1 MCNNNNLIAPQK
13 SHTVHPLCFVWN
25 SESTGDLK
33 HFVNGLKCFAD
44 ILIKDGDDAI
54 KITQENQPL
63 RTIPGLMN
71 FVTSAEDLFDSKD
84 LTRQEHATL
93 VVAIFAGHTMIEALQ
108 HLFQNR
114 RFRFKCTPDEFH
126 AENSFHLRDLVRIA
140 KKLGLRMTQ
149 DSSMLKKP
157 SSTDVISPV
166 AKGVKQTQHGPE
178 DLPQDSAM
186 LKKTFSTDPNI
197 SMAKDVEEALH
208 GSKVLKIKI
217 TGPEKTILFVQVNR
231 DDEIIGFLRGKYLLP
246 PSHPKPC
253 GERGGEMK
261 AGWAADELG
270 GAGDEVKGGYDLE
283 DRKIMEVSLL
293 TILFLLSFSC
303 VWLYTF
309 SFDFAIL
316 CSFSLFSSMNI
327 ILSSDDGQICQ

>member
-1 MCNNNNLIAPQK
+1 MLPKNLIRF
-13 SHTVHPLCFVWN
+13 LLYVWN

-33 HFVNGLKCFAD
+33 YFVNGLKYFAD

-63 RTIPGLMN
+63 RTVPGLMN
-71 FVTSAEDLFDSKD
+71 FVASAEDLFDSND

-93 VVAIFAGHTMIEALQ
+93 VIAIFAGHTVIEALQ

-114 RFRFKCTPDEFH
+114 RFHFECTPDEFH

-140 KKLGLRMTQ
+140 KKLGLRMPQ

-157 SSTDVISPV
+157 VISPM
-166 AKGVKQTQHGPE
+166 AKGVKQTRHGPE
-178 DLPQDSAM
+178 HLPQDSS
-186 LKKTFSTDPNI
+186 KKTASTDAII
-197 SMAKDVEEALH
+197 SMTTDIEEAQH
-208 GSKVLKIKI
+208 GYKVLDIKI
-217 TGPEKTILFVQVNR
+217 TGSDKTNLFVQVYR
-231 DDEIIGFLRGKYLLP
+231 DDEVIDFLGGKHLQSL
-246 PSHPKPC
+246 SHPKPC

-261 AGWAADELG
+261 AGWGADELG
-270 GAGDEVKGGYDLE
+270 GAGDEVHRGYDLE
-283 DRKIMEVSLL
+283 DRKIAEVSLL
-293 TILFLLSFSC
+293 TILFLLSLSC
-303 VWLYTF
+303 VWLHTF

-327 ILSSDDGQICQ
+327 FIIRRRATLPVRRRARLRIRLATA